1 MPLVPIVSYAGDS
14 LPNRELASDAAEL
27 RAPATRP
34 PQWARTPDP
43 TAPFKPSRIDPMNR
57 EPMAKPA
64 TAPFKP
70 SRIDPMNREPTA
82 KPGSTAPF
90 KPFRTDPLNREPMAK
105 PATAPF
111 KPSRIDPLNREPT
124 AKPGSTV
131 PFKPFRTDPLNR
143 EPTSKPD
150 PAAPRVTGS
159 SSSSAAAT
167 APPARAR
174 DPASRPDRAGTHPR
188 RPATPV
194 VSCPPR
200 GQRAGTGGVS
210 IDAGKR
216 WR

>member
-1 MPLVPIVSYAGDS
+1 MNADRPVSRVRVWLNSRLSHRDISVHRRSSAAKFPFFSIIQPEPDA
-14 LPNRELASDAAEL
+14 PREGPGPAHPHVVAPVAA
-27 RAPATRP
+27 T
-34 PQWARTPDP
+34 
-43 TAPFKPSRIDPMNR
+43 
-57 EPMAKPA
+57 
-64 TAPFKP
+64 PFKP

>member
-14 LPNRELASDAAEL
+14 LPNRELASDATEL

-57 EPMAKPA
+57 EPMAKPE

-105 PATAPF
+105 PATVPF
-111 KPSRIDPLNREPT
+111 KPSRIDPLNREPM
-124 AKPGSTV
+124 AKTGATV
-131 PFKPFRTDPLNR
+131 RFKPSRIDPLNR
-143 EPTSKPD
+143 EPDAVPD
-150 PAAPRVTGS
+150 PEPRPVHRLHEPAHIRESMRRDAHAEPAPQ
-159 SSSSAAAT
+159 
-167 APPARAR
+167 ARNLCH
-174 DPASRPDRAGTHPR
+174 G
-188 RPATPV
+188 
-194 VSCPPR
+194 
-200 GQRAGTGGVS
+200 
-210 IDAGKR
+210 
-216 WR
+216 

>member
-1 MPLVPIVSYAGDS
+1 MNADRPVSRVRVWLNSRLSHRDISVHRRSSAAKFPFFSIIQPEPDA
-14 LPNRELASDAAEL
+14 PREGPGPAHPHVVAPVAA
-27 RAPATRP
+27 T
-34 PQWARTPDP
+34 
-43 TAPFKPSRIDPMNR
+43 PFKPSRIDPL
-57 EPMAKPA
+57 
-64 TAPFKP
+64 
-70 SRIDPMNREPTA
+70 NREPTMD
-82 KPGSTAPF
+82 F
-90 KPFRTDPLNREPMAK
+90 KSPRIEPADPEPA
-105 PATAPF
+105 APF